1 MGIIKLEKNQNEV
14 GSSTLSQKVNPIE
27 FENAEGNL
35 KIASNMMTFLINEL
49 PISRMQRDLSNN
61 TVMRNLGVTMG
72 HLILGLKSA
81 QSGIKKIKFD
91 REFIGKELKESPEVF
106 MEVVQLM
113 MKLEGNERGYEL
125 TKDFSR
131 GKRITYNGLVNFIS
145 KNIKDKHNRIYL
157 NKEIKSHLKSLEN
170 SSF

>member
-1 MGIIKLEKNQNEV
+1 
-14 GSSTLSQKVNPIE
+14 
-27 FENAEGNL
+27 
-35 KIASNMMTFLINEL
+35 
-49 PISRMQRDLSNN
+49 
-61 TVMRNLGVTMG
+61 
-72 HLILGLKSA
+72 
-81 QSGIKKIKFD
+81 
-91 REFIGKELKESPEVF
+91 
-106 MEVVQLM
+106 